1 MGRPSRYGESM
12 RRVPRW
18 VSMAAV
24 AVVLAIV
31 ISLAVAAASS
41 IR

>member
-1 MGRPSRYGESM
+1 M

-18 VSMAAV
+18 VSMAAI

>member
-1 MGRPSRYGESM
+1 MGRPSRYGDTM

-18 VSMAAV
+18 VSLAAM

-31 ISLAVAAASS
+31 LSLAVAAASS
-41 IR
+41 LR

>member
-1 MGRPSRYGESM
+1 M

-18 VSMAAV
+18 VAMTAIG
-24 AVVLAIV
+24 VVLAMI
-31 ISLAVAAASS
+31 LDFAVAAASS